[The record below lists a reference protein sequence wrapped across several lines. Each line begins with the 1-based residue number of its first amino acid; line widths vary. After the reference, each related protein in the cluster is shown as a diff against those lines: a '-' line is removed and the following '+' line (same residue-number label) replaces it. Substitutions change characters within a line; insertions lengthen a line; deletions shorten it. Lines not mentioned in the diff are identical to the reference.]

1 MGNELDVTIVGG
13 GMITG
18 DLILPVM
25 YHLQRVGVIGNI
37 NICALTS
44 DSLKSLTEKKEIVT
58 AFKGHSFTP
67 FPSLS
72 ESPEKKFQNLYKEI
86 IAKMGSRQVVIVAVP
101 DDLHYEVI
109 MHALN
114 CNQHVLCVKP
124 LVLKY
129 SQAEEIAKVA
139 YDKGLFVGV
148 EYHKRFDRR
157 NLIAKRNYEQGLF
170 GEFMLG
176 EAKMIEPYYYRKSN
190 FQNWFTTQKTDSFVY
205 VGCHYVDLVY
215 FITGLKPVEV
225 TVSGVKRNFPNGNEG
240 YLWVN
245 GRIKFDNGAL
255 LSVSNGLGYPNHA
268 AGANAQSLIMY
279 CEGKDSSGLIEH
291 IDDYR
296 GTTYCN
302 IKGNGEENPLF
313 HYVNPD
319 FNRLILWEGPELKPV
334 GYGFDSIAAIINVID
349 RIEKDVQL
357 IPEDKALLRRQVI
370 IKEVDKKGIIAT
382 PANSYINELVNEA
395 ARVSIL
401 NDGKF
406 VKIVYGK
413 NPHIEPL

>member
-1 MGNELDVTIVGG
+1 
-13 GMITG
+13 
-18 DLILPVM
+18 
-25 YHLQRVGVIGNI
+25 
-37 NICALTS
+37 
-44 DSLKSLTEKKEIVT
+44 
-58 AFKGHSFTP
+58 
-67 FPSLS
+67 
-72 ESPEKKFQNLYKEI
+72 
-86 IAKMGSRQVVIVAVP
+86 
-101 DDLHYEVI
+101 
-109 MHALN
+109 
-114 CNQHVLCVKP
+114 
-124 LVLKY
+124 
-129 SQAEEIAKVA
+129 
-139 YDKGLFVGV
+139 
-148 EYHKRFDRR
+148 
-157 NLIAKRNYEQGLF
+157 
-170 GEFMLG
+170 
-176 EAKMIEPYYYRKSN
+176 
-190 FQNWFTTQKTDSFVY
+190 
-205 VGCHYVDLVY
+205 
-215 FITGLKPVEV
+215 V